1 VSVGFN
7 LRRSVATLVGL
18 MVIVLLLLC
27 ALSVLLVWHGAR
39 RLEPLRAEAEVLAE
53 AQGQLLKLM
62 VSDQQAVGVRSHAAS
77 TTATPGQSK
86 SALVLAMENLL
97 QQVKATLDS
106 LAGAQ
111 ADSRKLTDVVTYG
124 VGLLLVAVML
134 LGWVMWHK
142 AYRPLRGLSAL
153 LQGLA
158 RQDYQPYPLDGIDGV
173 VLPIFSSYNRLV
185 DRLARLEEA
194 HQARHEQM
202 EEQVR
207 TAAGALLAQ
216 RAELARVERLAALG
230 EYAASLAHE
239 LRNPLAG
246 LRAACRSLLED
257 VGDADTRERLSLI
270 TEEVERLVDLVNVQ
284 LRRARHDPEQLEGVD
299 LTPLI
304 GNVVALVS
312 YQMPDNVHL
321 RVDLP
326 AALPARLPPNG
337 LRQALL
343 NLLRN
348 AQRALTG
355 RGGIVLVHA
364 AAHDTEIEVCVE
376 DDGPGFSERILTD
389 GIRRFVTDWEGGTG
403 LGLAMV
409 QRFAQELGGRLELS
423 NREEGGARARII
435 VPVAV

>member
-1 VSVGFN
+1 MSVGFN
-7 LRRSVATLVGL
+7 LRRSVATLLGL
-18 MVIVLLLLC
+18 MLIVLLFLC
-27 ALSVLLVWHGAR
+27 ALSVVLVWHGAR
-39 RLEPLRAEAEVLAE
+39 RLEPLRLEAEVLAE

-62 VSDQQAVGVRSHAAS
+62 AKEQPVISDPSHSGSTAVA
-77 TTATPGQSK
+77 PKQPK
-86 SALVLAMENLL
+86 SALITAMETMS
-97 QQVKATLDS
+97 QQVKGSLDS
-106 LAGAQ
+106 LARAQ
-111 ADSRKLTDVVTYG
+111 ADSRRLTEVVTYG

-142 AYRPLRGLSAL
+142 AYRPLQGLSAL

-158 RQDYQPYPLDGIDGV
+158 RQDYQPYPLDGVDGV

-185 DRLARLEEA
+185 GRLARLEET

-207 TAAGALLAQ
+207 AAAGALLAQ

-230 EYAASLAHE
+230 EYAAALAHE

-257 VGDADTRERLSLI
+257 VGDADTRERLGLI

-284 LRRARHDPEQLEGVD
+284 LRRARHDPEGLEGVD

-304 GNVVALVS
+304 GNIVALVS
-312 YQMPDNVHL
+312 YQMPENVHV

-326 AALPARLPPNG
+326 EAVPARLPPNG
-337 LRQALL
+337 FRQALL

-348 AQRALTG
+348 AQRAMTG
-355 RGGIVLVHA
+355 RRGLVLVRA
-364 AAHDTEIEVCVE
+364 VAHETEIEVCVE
-376 DDGPGFSERILTD
+376 DDCPGCSEPILTD
-389 GIRRFVTDWEGGTG
+389 GIRRFVTNWEGGTG

-423 NREEGGARARII
+423 NREGGGARARIVI
-435 VPVAV
+435 PVTA